1 MNNLMIRCPVTGRMT
16 ATGVVVHDGSTT
28 VVSQSVL
35 GHCMECDGQHTW
47 STPNAEDDAEI
58 LGEVLDPRQRL

>member
-1 MNNLMIRCPVTGRMT
+1 MT